1 MNNHHWCR
9 RTVPAVLIAA
19 VLGAAAHTASAAPTS
34 DELAAARARLVEVTS
49 QMPAGW
55 PATEVM
61 WEATEQPTLTAAELQ
76 RLQQDVARMPAGWPA
91 TEVMRQTAEEATLSA
106 AELQRLQEDVARMPA
121 GWPATEVIRRTLDA
135 AR

>member
-1 MNNHHWCR
+1 MMWAQGRHPGRGRGTRQPCGDLRFGWGARSVTSATAPPSVRHGRRARSVRTLLSIKGGMMNNHHWCR

-61 WEATEQPTLTAAELQ
+61 WEATEQPTL
-76 RLQQDVARMPAGWPA
+76 
-91 TEVMRQTAEEATLSA
+91 
-106 AELQRLQEDVARMPA
+106 
-121 GWPATEVIRRTLDA
+121 
-135 AR
+135 